1 MLNKT
6 NNKLLFVENRQKT
19 IFWEELAIEL
29 LKQDYEVYWIVQNH
43 NLEPKVG
50 KVYKISYPS
59 HRDKIENNYD
69 SEIFDYISSTDRMIN
84 YFGYNNCHYGHYYKC
99 ISNIIS
105 DIKPD
110 YIIGES
116 TLFHEIISI
125 AIAKSKNITYLN
137 PVSIA
142 YPPNKFSFFKGGSID
157 TLGLSGDVL
166 DLTQCSDL
174 IKDIS
179 TKAIIPSYI
188 KKAIVANGERNVID
202 TFSYKLKTLIPYLL
216 GERYNT
222 PSPVKKILKN
232 KQTNR
237 IQKKWDK
244 LCSERKTFSEVEK
257 TILYP
262 LQLQPEANLDV
273 YGNSFRDQTKIVY
286 EISRQLPEN
295 WSLLVKPNPKSK
307 YEMSSELFELIK
319 STKNITP
326 IGPSLTMSEIFS
338 DIDIV
343 ITVTGT
349 IAQECFFSDKP
360 LGFFGPSVIE
370 AFLPKSK
377 LRIYSDIKSLIS
389 KVESGSYQFSSKNE
403 KIELVK
409 LLANTSYTGLIS
421 DPFHDPD
428 CISNEN
434 IKRVSQ
440 HFLNLFETLENK

>member
-1 MLNKT
+1 VSK
-6 NNKLLFVENRQKT
+6 FVRP
-19 IFWEELAIEL
+19 L
-29 LKQDYEVYWIVQNH
+29 H
-43 NLEPKVG
+43 
-50 KVYKISYPS
+50 
-59 HRDKIENNYD
+59 
-69 SEIFDYISSTDRMIN
+69 
-84 YFGYNNCHYGHYYKC
+84 
-99 ISNIIS
+99 
-105 DIKPD
+105 
-110 YIIGES
+110 
-116 TLFHEIISI
+116 
-125 AIAKSKNITYLN
+125 
-137 PVSIA
+137 
-142 YPPNKFSFFKGGSID
+142 
-157 TLGLSGDVL
+157 
-166 DLTQCSDL
+166 
-174 IKDIS
+174 
-179 TKAIIPSYI
+179 
-188 KKAIVANGERNVID
+188 
-202 TFSYKLKTLIPYLL
+202 
-216 GERYNT
+216 T

-326 IGPSLTMSEIFS
+326 IGSSLTMSEIFS